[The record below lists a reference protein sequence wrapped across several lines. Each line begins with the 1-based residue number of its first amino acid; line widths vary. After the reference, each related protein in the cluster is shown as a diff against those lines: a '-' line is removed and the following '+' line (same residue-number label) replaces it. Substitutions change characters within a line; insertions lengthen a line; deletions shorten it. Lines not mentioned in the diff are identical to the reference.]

1 MGEPQVKRIVEL
13 FHETDISTKKISD
26 EIKKA
31 SQHAKNMTEHLTE
44 EAIVI
49 LIWDLL
55 PTSRRPSKLRIRE
68 VLRALTRLDEYTKKG

>member
-1 MGEPQVKRIVEL
+1 MGEQQVKRIVEI
-13 FHETDISTKKISD
+13 FHETEISTKTISE

-31 SQHAKNMTEHLTE
+31 AANAKKMTEHLTE

-55 PTSRRPSKLRIRE
+55 PTTRRPSKLRIRE
-68 VLRALTRLDEYTKKG
+68 VLRALTRLDEYTKKE